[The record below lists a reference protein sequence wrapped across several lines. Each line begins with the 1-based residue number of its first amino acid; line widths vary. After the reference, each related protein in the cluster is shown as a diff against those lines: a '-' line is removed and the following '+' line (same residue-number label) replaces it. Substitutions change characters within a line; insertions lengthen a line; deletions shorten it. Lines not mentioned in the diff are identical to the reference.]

1 MVEVTVRDTVHLHDA
16 IRKVQWD
23 TVVVVGTLV
32 VWDRDME
39 DDSLT
44 ILRHTLDQVMGEIM
58 EVTIMVEGVFDLD
71 WTVFEKKG
79 LLLRE
84 FMLISCNTAGHILA
98 MHHWSFLSPTLD
110 STSSSS
116 STLEFQK

>member
-1 MVEVTVRDTVHLHDA
+1 MAEVMVRDTVHLDDA

-23 TVVVVGTLV
+23 TVVVVWG
-32 VWDRDME
+32 RDME

-44 ILRHTLDQVMGEIM
+44 ILRHTLDQVIM

-71 WTVFEKKG
+71 WAVFDSKC

-84 FMLISCNTAGHILA
+84 FMLISYDTGGHILA
-98 MHHWSFLSPTLD
+98 MHHWSFLRSD
-110 STSSSS
+110 S
-116 STLEFQK
+116 